1 MSQKLQRL
9 LRNLSLFLMAL
20 LLGIVVWVTAT
31 MATNP
36 IDQRIYPGV
45 GVTTVNQPETTIFFE
60 PISEEVVVQARAP
73 QSVLAEL
80 QPSDFKAVMDLAVVE
95 PGTPAPVKVDV
106 STNQEGVRI
115 EGWSPSEQTVHLEA
129 VRTISLP
136 VAIDVS
142 GDAATGYQSSGA
154 VVFPAL
160 ATIYGPEPFLADVTS
175 VGGLLDVEGAKEDV
189 IQEVRIRP
197 LDADGQLVPGVEWDP
212 GEVEVRVGVR
222 KRLGFKPDVEVVP
235 DLRGEPAPGYRRG
248 SVEVEPS
255 TVTLAGLPSVLD
267 NLPGFVET
275 SPISVISATQDLTVR
290 SPLTVP
296 QNVVVVGVDFV
307 TVTVEILPIL
317 SSRAMTATVE
327 IRGVNPGSTASAS
340 PGVVDVILEG
350 PDALLAGLTANDVR
364 VIIDV
369 DGLGLGVHRVE
380 PDVLAP
386 DGVTVVSV
394 IPETIEVVIAR
405 EPTPTP
411 SLTATL
417 TVTPTVTQT
426 P

>member
-1 MSQKLQRL
+1 
-9 LRNLSLFLMAL
+9 
-20 LLGIVVWVTAT
+20 
-31 MATNP
+31 
-36 IDQRIYPGV
+36 
-45 GVTTVNQPETTIFFE
+45 
-60 PISEEVVVQARAP
+60 
-73 QSVLAEL
+73 
-80 QPSDFKAVMDLAVVE
+80 
-95 PGTPAPVKVDV
+95 
-106 STNQEGVRI
+106 
-115 EGWSPSEQTVHLEA
+115 
-129 VRTISLP
+129 LP
-136 VAIDVS
+136 VTIAVN
-142 GDAATGYQSSGA
+142 GEAATGYQASGP
-154 VVFPAL
+154 VISPAL
-160 ATIYGPEPFLADVTS
+160 ATVYGPEPFLSEVTS
-175 VGGLLDVEGAKEDV
+175 VGGSLDVEGAKEDV
-189 IQEVRIRP
+189 IQEVRVRP
-197 LDADGQLVPGVEWDP
+197 LDIDGRLVPGVEWNP

-235 DLRGEPAPGYRRG
+235 DLRGEPASGYRRG
-248 SVEVEPS
+248 SVEVAPS

-267 NLPGFVET
+267 DLPGFIET

-327 IRGVNPGSTASAS
+327 IRGVNPGSMATASPS
-340 PGVVDVILEG
+340 VVDVILEG
-350 PDALLAGLTANDVR
+350 PDALLADLTAEDVR

-386 DGVTVVSV
+386 EGVTVVSV

-417 TVTPTVTQT
+417 TVTPTVTKT